1 MIKVVRNLLDPAY
14 ANDLYNRCLSMP
26 MQRSSL
32 DDWKSNLTDGKN
44 APPILLNNLDTT
56 DENIIM
62 HRLKGL
68 FELPLNAT
76 QYLTVQRWEFGCYI
90 PWHNDGKYNYSST
103 IYLNPKWHHN
113 DGGQFVYKSDNSD
126 EFYGINES
134 YTPEFNSAVVVKNTD
149 KGHYH
154 LVTPI
159 LTQDKTRI
167 TIQFFAYS
175 E

>member
-1 MIKVVRNLLDPAY
+1 MIKIVKNLLDPAY
-14 ANDLYNRCLSMP
+14 ANDLYNRCLNMP
-26 MQRSSL
+26 VQRSSL
-32 DDWKSNLTDGKN
+32 DNWKNNLTDSKE

-56 DENIIM
+56 DENIIVE
-62 HRLKGL
+62 RLKKE
-68 FELPLNAT
+68 FDSFDQA
-76 QYLTVQRWEFGCYI
+76 YLTVQRWEFGCYI

-113 DGGQFVYKSDNSD
+113 DGGQFVYKLDNSD
-126 EFYGINES
+126 EFYSINES

-167 TIQFFAYS
+167 TIQFFAYHD
-175 E
+175 

>member
-1 MIKVVRNLLDPAY
+1 
-14 ANDLYNRCLSMP
+14 MP

-32 DDWKSNLTDGKN
+32 DNWKNNLTDSKE

-56 DENIIM
+56 DENIIVE
-62 HRLKGL
+62 RLKKE
-68 FELPLNAT
+68 FDSFDQA
-76 QYLTVQRWEFGCYI
+76 YLTVQRWEFGCYI

-113 DGGQFVYKSDNSD
+113 DGGQFVYKLDNSD
-126 EFYGINES
+126 EFYSINES

-167 TIQFFAYS
+167 TIQFFAYHD
-175 E
+175 

>member
-1 MIKVVRNLLDPAY
+1 
-14 ANDLYNRCLSMP
+14 

-32 DDWKSNLTDGKN
+32 DNWKNNLTDSKE

-56 DENIIM
+56 DENIIVE
-62 HRLKGL
+62 RLKKE
-68 FELPLNAT
+68 FDSFDQA
-76 QYLTVQRWEFGCYI
+76 YLTVQRWEFGCYI

-113 DGGQFVYKSDNSD
+113 DGGQFVYKLDNSD
-126 EFYGINES
+126 EFYSINES

-167 TIQFFAYS
+167 TIQFFAYHD
-175 E
+175 

>member
-1 MIKVVRNLLDPAY
+1 LIKIVKNLLDPAY

-32 DDWKSNLTDGKN
+32 DNWKNNLTDSKE

-56 DENIIM
+56 DENIIVE
-62 HRLKGL
+62 RLKKE
-68 FELPLNAT
+68 FDSFDQA
-76 QYLTVQRWEFGCYI
+76 YLTVQRWEFGCYI

-113 DGGQFVYKSDNSD
+113 DGGQFVYKLDNSD
-126 EFYGINES
+126 EFYSINES

-167 TIQFFAYS
+167 TIQFFAYHD
-175 E
+175 